1 MYERMAALQEPRRC
15 QGAILF
21 ADLQGSARLSRTL
34 PTATYFSLIR
44 SLSTAMDAAIAANE
58 GVVGKHAGDGV
69 SGFFLLPDNSS
80 VSSVAASSIKA
91 ARSIQ
96 AHASEEMAR
105 LAQETGI
112 DATYH
117 GMNVGLHWGASIY
130 MGQLVPGGRLDV
142 TALGDSVNECAR
154 IQETAGEGA
163 LLASKQLVEHLT
175 VSDAEELEVDLDKLV
190 YRTIDEIP
198 GVSDKAKRDAGGIP
212 VARIG
217 HGKAPTS

>member
-1 MYERMAALQEPRRC
+1 MSGWPPC
-15 QGAILF
+15 KNH
-21 ADLQGSARLSRTL
+21 
-34 PTATYFSLIR
+34 
-44 SLSTAMDAAIAANE
+44 DAAK
-58 GVVGKHAGDGV
+58 VP
-69 SGFFLLPDNSS
+69 SGMD
-80 VSSVAASSIKA
+80 
-91 ARSIQ
+91 
-96 AHASEEMAR
+96 
-105 LAQETGI
+105 
-112 DATYH
+112 
-117 GMNVGLHWGASIY
+117 VGLHWGASIY

-217 HGKAPTS
+217 HGKAPTA